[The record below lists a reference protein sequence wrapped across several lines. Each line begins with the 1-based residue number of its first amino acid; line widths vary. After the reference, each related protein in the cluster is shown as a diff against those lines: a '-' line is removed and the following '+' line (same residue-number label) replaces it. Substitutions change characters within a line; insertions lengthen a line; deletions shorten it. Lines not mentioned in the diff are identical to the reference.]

1 MSQRT
6 MTTTSPAA
14 MGPSKG
20 SQLMGLGMTAA
31 KMYGMGGGF
40 GSGGFSGQGMMQNMF
55 GPGRKTGGRLSRKTG
70 GGLSSLPVVYRQ
82 DKGPVL
88 DEETNMLEVYRQQSA
103 AEEKAKAAAKPVT
116 PKSQTDDLI
125 AERIKI
131 AEGRQA
137 FSPKEIERRERK
149 DADIL
154 QKLFT
159 RRGGERT
166 TASQAYQDR
175 MEEARKR
182 TFEAQRGLV
191 PTGHAGYERAMRSL
205 LRGTAAGAPQ
215 RGFLES
221 ALGGATEMISGIREG
236 ETAKQKAL
244 AEIEQRRGTAEMG
257 DIEDYRRMEAADE
270 AAAFANELT
279 MIKDVNP
286 SLWKSIQDRR
296 DKLVAAGLN
305 EAQIAAS
312 IRADLASEK
321 LDIAK
326 ADAESRTGVTI
337 KAADYNA
344 VRNVFQDM
352 AMTAKFDGTYNKDT
366 GRFKI
371 HSINGKT
378 ITADQKSKVTHIL
391 ANALKKV
398 KEGGGVSGA
407 AKYIAVEFDR
417 LTYPTL
423 TTQAEVDKLQ
433 IPAGQDAAVFLTTE
447 GEKRYKRRPRE

>member
-1 MSQRT
+1 M
-6 MTTTSPAA
+6 
-14 MGPSKG
+14 
-20 SQLMGLGMTAA
+20 
-31 KMYGMGGGF
+31 
-40 GSGGFSGQGMMQNMF
+40 
-55 GPGRKTGGRLSRKTG
+55 
-70 GGLSSLPVVYRQ
+70 
-82 DKGPVL
+82 
-88 DEETNMLEVYRQQSA
+88 
-103 AEEKAKAAAKPVT
+103 
-116 PKSQTDDLI
+116 
-125 AERIKI
+125 
-131 AEGRQA
+131 
-137 FSPKEIERRERK
+137 
-149 DADIL
+149 
-154 QKLFT
+154 
-159 RRGGERT
+159 
-166 TASQAYQDR
+166 
-175 MEEARKR
+175 
-182 TFEAQRGLV
+182 
-191 PTGHAGYERAMRSL
+191 
-205 LRGTAAGAPQ
+205 
-215 RGFLES
+215 
-221 ALGGATEMISGIREG
+221 
-236 ETAKQKAL
+236 
-244 AEIEQRRGTAEMG
+244 
-257 DIEDYRRMEAADE
+257 
-270 AAAFANELT
+270 
-279 MIKDVNP
+279 
-286 SLWKSIQDRR
+286 
-296 DKLVAAGLN
+296 AAGLN